1 METQQNTM
9 PVLDYCQGL
18 QSHEYLVDRRY
29 QRSDMV
35 WPTTAQS
42 FLIETILL
50 NFPVPKMSIHQKL
63 DVKARKVVKNI
74 VDGQQRSK
82 AILNF
87 YEGNLRLTRANILE
101 EFAGRTFSELDEV
114 HQVQFLNYGLNFDVF
129 VGANDED
136 VREVFRRMNSF
147 TVPLNPE
154 EKRHSE
160 FQGLFKWYVNQ
171 LSSNYDLGFEM
182 TGVLSTKQLYRMQD
196 AKLLTEVIK
205 AMVDGITTTNAAHLT
220 AFYKK
225 YDKEFPL
232 QAEIDEA
239 LSGALQFLFSTEEL
253 RGTPLTKPY
262 NVYSLLLAHMQAKG
276 EWTVIQD
283 PEIPHVEAFDGGD
296 AVYNLSVLAEAAETK
311 GEYDGTGQF
320 EVAGLDDF
328 VSATTEKTNTAAQ
341 RTTRFLYF
349 LAALA

>member
-1 METQQNTM
+1 METQQNTTT
-9 PVLDYCQGL
+9 VLDYCQGL
-18 QSHEYLVDRRY
+18 QTREFMVDRRY
-29 QRSDMV
+29 QRSDRV
-35 WPTTAQS
+35 WPSAAQS

-63 DVKARKVVKNI
+63 DVEARKVVKNI

-82 AILNF
+82 AILDF
-87 YEGNLRLTRANILE
+87 YEGKLRLGRANISDD
-101 EFAGRTFSELDEV
+101 FAGKMFADLDD
-114 HQVQFLNYGLNFDVF
+114 QQQAQFMNYGLNFDVF
-129 VGANDED
+129 VGATDED

-160 FQGLFKWYVNQ
+160 YQGAFKWYIHD
-171 LSSNYDLGFEM
+171 LSRDFDMAFE
-182 TGVLSTKQLYRMQD
+182 TSGVLTLKQLHRMQD
-196 AKLLTEVIK
+196 CKLLTEVIK
-205 AMVDGITTTNAAHLT
+205 AMVDGITTTTAAQLN

-225 YDKEFPL
+225 NDAKFDR

-239 LSGALQFLFSTEEL
+239 LRAALTFLFSTEEL

-262 NVYSLLLAHMQAKG
+262 NVYSLLLAYMQSRAG
-276 EWTVIQD
+276 WVID
-283 PEIPHVEAFDGGD
+283 GDVDIPVVEAFDGGD
-296 AVYNLSVLAEAAETK
+296 AAYNLSVLAEAAETK
-311 GEYDGTGQF
+311 GEYDGSGQF

-328 VSATTEKTNTAAQ
+328 IDATTEKTNTAAQ
-341 RTTRFLYF
+341 RTTRFAYF